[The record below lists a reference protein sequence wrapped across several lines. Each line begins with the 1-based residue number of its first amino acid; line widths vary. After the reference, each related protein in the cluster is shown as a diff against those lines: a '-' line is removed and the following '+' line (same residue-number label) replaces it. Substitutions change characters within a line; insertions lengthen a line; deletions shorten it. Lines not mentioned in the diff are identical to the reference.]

1 MKKPWSAKKAFSC
14 LGLLLVIVLLTGC
27 VRTWP
32 GAATWQPPT
41 SEPATTQ
48 AELSQSP
55 PATLLPFLPPTR
67 VPGSPILTPTPDAP
81 HVLPTL
87 RSELSVYVVQ
97 ANDTLGLIAQR
108 YGVDLDTLIKAN
120 NLSNPDK
127 LDVGQSINIPPPDP
141 QALGPGSKII
151 PDSELVYGP
160 AAAGFDIK
168 AFINKEGGYL
178 STYQEDVDDGG
189 KETYTGAGIITRI
202 ASEYSVN
209 PRLLLAVL
217 EYKSGWVTRPYPAQ
231 DTLVY
236 PMGYNN
242 EYKQGLYH
250 QMAWAADNL
259 NRGYYLWKVNA
270 LPSWVL
276 ADGSVVPISP
286 TINAGT
292 AGVQQLMSLLYGR
305 KDWDHAV
312 SENGV
317 FKTFSDL
324 FGYPFDLA
332 IEPLIPPGLQQPPL
346 TLPFEPGKVWSFT
359 GGPHGGWGEG
369 SAWAAIDFAPPG
381 DGLGC
386 VQSDE
391 WVVAAADGP
400 IVLSE
405 HGAVIQDLDGD
416 GFIETGWTLL
426 YMHIEDRDRVEVG
439 QTLKAGDRIGH
450 PSCEGGVANG
460 THTHLARRYNG
471 EWIAAD
477 GPIPFNLDGWI
488 SSGDGTGTEYNGFLR
503 RNAQVVEAWDSR
515 KPENQ
520 IQR

>member
-1 MKKPWSAKKAFSC
+1 
-14 LGLLLVIVLLTGC
+14 
-27 VRTWP
+27 
-32 GAATWQPPT
+32 
-41 SEPATTQ
+41 
-48 AELSQSP
+48 
-55 PATLLPFLPPTR
+55 
-67 VPGSPILTPTPDAP
+67 
-81 HVLPTL
+81 
-87 RSELSVYVVQ
+87 
-97 ANDTLGLIAQR
+97 
-108 YGVDLDTLIKAN
+108 
-120 NLSNPDK
+120 
-127 LDVGQSINIPPPDP
+127 
-141 QALGPGSKII
+141 
-151 PDSELVYGP
+151 
-160 AAAGFDIK
+160 
-168 AFINKEGGYL
+168 
-178 STYQEDVDDGG
+178 
-189 KETYTGAGIITRI
+189 
-202 ASEYSVN
+202 
-209 PRLLLAVL
+209 
-217 EYKSGWVTRPYPAQ
+217 
-231 DTLVY
+231 
-236 PMGYNN
+236 
-242 EYKQGLYH
+242 
-250 QMAWAADNL
+250 
-259 NRGYYLWKVNA
+259 
-270 LPSWVL
+270 
-276 ADGSVVPISP
+276 
-286 TINAGT
+286 
-292 AGVQQLMSLLYGR
+292 MSLLYGR

>member
-1 MKKPWSAKKAFSC
+1 
-14 LGLLLVIVLLTGC
+14 
-27 VRTWP
+27 VRPWP

-41 SEPATTQ
+41 FEPTTLSVQAAEAT
-48 AELSQSP
+48 
-55 PATLLPFLPPTR
+55 ATLLPFLPPTR

-87 RSELSVYVVQ
+87 RSDLSVYIVQ
-97 ANDTLGLIAQR
+97 PNDTLGLIAQR
-108 YGVDLDTLIKAN
+108 YGITLGSLLKVNDLAD
-120 NLSNPDK
+120 PDH
-127 LDVGQSINIPPPDP
+127 LEVGQSINIPPPDP
-141 QALGPGSKII
+141 QDPGPGDKII

-160 AAAGFDIK
+160 ASAGFDIE
-168 AFINKEGGYL
+168 AFIDKKGGYL
-178 STYQEDVDDGG
+178 STYKEDIQDID
-189 KETYTGAGIITRI
+189 KQSYSGAAIISRI
-202 ASEYSVN
+202 AHEYSVN

-236 PMGYNN
+236 PMGYTN
-242 EYKQGLYH
+242 EWKQGLYH

-259 NRGYYLWKVNA
+259 NRGFYLWKINA

-292 AGVQQLMSLLYGR
+292 AAVQQLMSLLFGR
-305 KDWDHAV
+305 QDWEYAI
-312 SENGV
+312 SEKGV
-317 FKTFSDL
+317 FKSFSDL

-332 IEPLIPPGLQQPPL
+332 IEPLVPANIQQPPM

-369 SAWAAIDFAPPG
+369 SAWAGIDFAPPSEV
-381 DGLGC
+381 LGC

-391 WVVAAADGP
+391 WVVAVADGP
-400 IVLSE
+400 IVRSE
-405 HGAVIQDLDGD
+405 HGEVMQDLDGD
-416 GFIETGWTLL
+416 GYEQTGWTLL
-426 YMHIEDRDRVEVG
+426 YMHIESRDRVASG
-439 QTLKAGDRIGH
+439 KNLKAGDRIGH

-488 SSGDGTGTEYNGFLR
+488 SSGDGNGTEYNGFLR
-503 RNAQVVEAWDSR
+503 RDGQVVEAWDSV